1 MVNINNPM
9 QEKPIYFYMANLWS
23 EVEKIFIS
31 NEKGD
36 NASSQS
42 AFRRAMPIIA
52 KIKSFNNKS
61 ASFEIDILQDI
72 LNDLNSIPRKYLA
85 DRKQISA
92 YLYPFALRAMS
103 GKN

>member
-1 MVNINNPM
+1 M

-31 NEKGD
+31 KEKGD
-36 NASSQS
+36 DASSRS

-61 ASFEIDILQDI
+61 ASFEIDILRDI
-72 LNDLNSIPRKYLA
+72 LDDLNNISRKYLA
-85 DRKQISA
+85 DRKQLSS

-103 GKN
+103 DRKSL